1 MHGSWDMVHD
11 GQMDGR
17 TDGQMDGRTENRHN
31 IEVGAPP
38 KNLIWK
44 EYDTSVKSLRSQ
56 KFVIYSSPL
65 FPMSATVEII
75 GETYWG

>member
-1 MHGSWDMVHD
+1 MVHD

-38 KNLIWK
+38 KNLI
-44 EYDTSVKSLRSQ
+44 
-56 KFVIYSSPL
+56 
-65 FPMSATVEII
+65 
-75 GETYWG
+75 

>member
-44 EYDTSVKSLRSQ
+44 E
-56 KFVIYSSPL
+56 
-65 FPMSATVEII
+65 
-75 GETYWG
+75 